1 LLGGLWFPM
10 KISEKSGF
18 DFFFASLRLG
28 VRSALAKAPR
38 RKVRALLLTFLLA
51 LISFGAF
58 LTHSYRSYAKV
69 VDQRLARGYLISR
82 AGIYAAPRTLRAG
95 QKLSPNG
102 LATALRRAGYIES
115 EEASEVWNGSFSV
128 ADAAVEIRP
137 NNTGGYPSVVRVT
150 FDPTGRIAELTGDE
164 ISLDSFALAPESL
177 TNDAATKSGV
187 RSQLAF
193 KDIPPVLVEAITSIE
208 DRRFFDHHGLDVFGV
223 ARALLR
229 NAGDERMGQGGSTIT
244 QQLIKNTYLTPERTL
259 RRKYAE
265 AMLAFTLERRLSKED
280 IFALYCNEIYLGQRG
295 VIAVRGVDQAARVY
309 FGKELKDLS
318 LPEAATIAGMIQSPA
333 HYSPVQHVDATRSR
347 RNTVL
352 GTMVRDGSIS
362 LDQAAVAA
370 REPLT
375 LANFDP
381 ARESVAPYFVDYVNR
396 VSEARASA
404 RASSDL
410 ELLKSRNEVAGKDA
424 GEPQAGMPAL
434 PTVTTIDLDLQ
445 RIADQAVQQQLAYLD
460 KVYKPRGLTPQVA
473 LVALDPRTGNV
484 LAMVGGR
491 DYGASQLNRATDAQR
506 QPGSVFKPFIY
517 AAALEAGMSPLR
529 IFKDAPQEFT
539 YDGKLKYRPTNYGGG
554 FSMRDVPMRTGLIK
568 SLNVV
573 TVDVAMQT
581 GLAKVANTAQRFGLP
596 RPKPYPALA
605 LGTTE
610 ATPLQMATAYAAF
623 ANGGRNIQPKV
634 IADPDQASQGDQTDR
649 QIIQPASAYVIT
661 DMLEGVIDHG
671 TAHAAR
677 GAIKNTAVAGKTGT
691 SRDGWFVGYTP
702 NLVCAVWI
710 GFDDNKQLGLTG
722 AEAALPIWTD
732 FIKNAVDLR
741 PELGGKSFAR
751 PDGVT
756 IVEIDPETEELA
768 TGKCPQHELV
778 AIASAQAPTSE
789 CFRHS
794 IYFALPDD
802 PKQEVPALAR
812 SETPLPTKP
821 RQKYSAGESASLRD
835 TRIETDKHGR
845 SVLVNEM
852 KAGAR

>member
-1 LLGGLWFPM
+1 M

-18 DFFFASLRLG
+18 EFFFAPLRLCA
-28 VRSALAKAPR
+28 RWILAKAQS
-38 RKVRALLLTFLLA
+38 RKVQITMAPLLLAVISLSAVLA
-51 LISFGAF
+51 
-58 LTHSYRSYAKV
+58 HSYRSYAKI
-69 VDQRLARGYLISR
+69 VDARLAHGYLTSR

-95 QKLSPNG
+95 QKLSPDG
-102 LATALRRAGYIES
+102 LAAALRRAGYVES
-115 EEASEVWNGSFSV
+115 DDASEVWNGSFSV
-128 ADAAVEIRP
+128 ADATVEIRP
-137 NNTGGYPSVVRVT
+137 NNTDGYPSVVRVA
-150 FDPTGRIAELTGDE
+150 FDPAGRIVELSGDE
-164 ISLDSFALAPESL
+164 ISLDSFTLAPEPI
-177 TNDAATKSGV
+177 TNDAVMKSGT

-193 KDIPPVLVEAITSIE
+193 KDIPPVLVQAITSIE

-223 ARALLR
+223 VRALLR

-295 VIAVRGVDQAARVY
+295 VVAVRGVDQAARVF

-333 HYSPVQHVDATRSR
+333 RYSPVRHGDASRSR
-347 RNTVL
+347 RDTVL
-352 GTMVRDGSIS
+352 GTMVRDGFIS
-362 LDQAAVAA
+362 LNQATVAA
-370 REPLT
+370 NEPLT
-375 LANFDP
+375 LADFDP

-404 RASSDL
+404 RAPLDAEPL
-410 ELLKSRNEVAGKDA
+410 VTGNEEAGKLPANRRQDA
-424 GEPQAGMPAL
+424 GA
-434 PTVTTIDLDLQ
+434 PTVTTLDLDLQ
-445 RIADQAVQQQLAYLD
+445 RMAAQAVQHQLDHLD
-460 KVYKPRGLTPQVA
+460 KIYKPRGLTPQVA

-491 DYGASQLNRATDAQR
+491 DYGESQLNRATDALR
-506 QPGSVFKPFIY
+506 QPGSVFKPFVY
-517 AAALEAGMSPLR
+517 AAALESGMSPLR
-529 IFKDAPQEFT
+529 MFRDAPQEFT
-539 YDGKLKYRPTNYGGG
+539 YDRKLKYRPTNYGGG
-554 FSMRDVPMRTGLIK
+554 FSMRDVTMRTGLIK

-573 TVDVAMQT
+573 TVDVAIQT
-581 GLAKVANTAQRFGLP
+581 GLARVANTAQRFGLP
-596 RPKPYPALA
+596 RPNPYPALA

-610 ATPLQMATAYAAF
+610 ATPLQMASAYAAF
-623 ANGGRNIQPKV
+623 ANGGRGVQPKV
-634 IADPDQASQGDQTDR
+634 IAEPDQAPQGDQIDQ

-671 TAHAAR
+671 TARAAR
-677 GAIKNTAVAGKTGT
+677 GTIKNTAIAGKTGT
-691 SRDGWFVGYTP
+691 SRDGWFIGYTP

-722 AEAALPIWTD
+722 AEAALPLWTD
-732 FIKNAVDLR
+732 FVKNAVDLR
-741 PELGGKSFAR
+741 PELGGKSFAQ

-768 TGKCPQHELV
+768 TGKCPQRELV

-802 PKQEVPALAR
+802 ANQEVTTLASSESPR
-812 SETPLPTKP
+812 STRP
-821 RQKYSAGESASLRD
+821 RQKYSSGEFAPLRD
-835 TRIETDKHGR
+835 THIETDTRGR

-852 KAGAR
+852 KVGGR